1 MSIGGGCSIRTVAL
15 TLRKHV
21 LAFRKPSRYLV
32 DMISDG
38 FLGRPFARV
47 LGYPVMI
54 AGAVGLFLLVRSAG
68 SRLSAPTSAL
78 APAVTSLPSARADV
92 LLHVLLALVVVIV
105 AARACGTLCRRI
117 HQPPVV
123 GEVIAGI
130 LLGPSLLGR
139 LSPTATAYLLPPS
152 VAPFLSVV
160 AQIGVILFMF
170 LVGLELNVDQLKRRT
185 HATVAISHAS
195 ILVPFILGSWLALW
209 LYPKLCTRDVSF
221 TVFALFL
228 GVSLS
233 VTAFPVL
240 ARILTDRGVHR
251 THLGIVALTCAAVDD
266 VTAWCLLAFVIA
278 VAKAQ
283 VSGAVVTVV
292 LTALY
297 VGFMVFVARPLII
310 RAVRAQEL
318 RKTVSQNAIA
328 IVVVGVLLST
338 LATEAAGIHAIFGA
352 FLVGAMIP
360 YDSRLALALTNKL
373 EDLVVVL
380 FLPAFF
386 AFTGMRTQ
394 IGLVHGASQWFLC
407 CVIVATASLGK
418 FGGSFVAARI
428 TGFGNRDA
436 ASLGILMNTRGLVE
450 LIVLNIGLDLHIL
463 SPTLFAM
470 LVLMALIT
478 TFATT
483 PILHLLT
490 RDAIEPEAE
499 LIGR

>member
-1 MSIGGGCSIRTVAL
+1 M
-15 TLRKHV
+15 
-21 LAFRKPSRYLV
+21 
-32 DMISDG
+32 
-38 FLGRPFARV
+38 

-54 AGAVGLFLLVRSAG
+54 GGATGLFLLIRAAGRSLVAPPPAG
-68 SRLSAPTSAL
+68 PAAAPGA
-78 APAVTSLPSARADV
+78 APPHADT
-92 LLHVLLALVVVIV
+92 LLHVLLALVVVIL
-105 AARACGTLCRRI
+105 AARACGALCKRL
-117 HQPPVV
+117 HQPPVI

-139 LSPTATAYLLPPS
+139 VAPAATSYLLPPQ
-152 VAPFLSVV
+152 VAPFLSVI

-170 LVGLELNVDQLKRRT
+170 LVGLELDTDQLKHKT

-195 ILVPFILGSWLALW
+195 ILVPFVLGATLALW
-209 LYPKLCTRDVSF
+209 LYPELSSSDVPF

-240 ARILTDRGVHR
+240 ARILTDRGIQK
-251 THLGIVALTCAAVDD
+251 THMGIMALTCAAVDD
-266 VTAWCLLAFVIA
+266 VTAWCLLAFLMA

-283 VSGAVVTVV
+283 ASSAIVTFG
-292 LTALY
+292 LTGLY
-297 VGFMVFVARPLII
+297 LGFMLVVARPLVV
-310 RAVRAQEL
+310 RAVCAMEL
-318 RKTVSQNAIA
+318 RKSVSQTAVA
-328 IVVVGVLLST
+328 VVVVGLLLST

-352 FLVGAMIP
+352 FMLGAIIP
-360 YDSRLALALTNKL
+360 HDSRLARDLTHKL

-394 IGLVHGASQWFLC
+394 IGLVHGASQWLLC
-407 CVIVATASLGK
+407 GVILATASIGK

-428 TGFGNRDA
+428 AGLGNRDA
-436 ASLGILMNTRGLVE
+436 ASLGILMNTRGLME
-450 LIVLNIGLDLHIL
+450 LVVLNLGLDLHIL

-470 LVLMALIT
+470 LVIMAVVT
-478 TFATT
+478 TFTTT

-490 RDAIEPEAE
+490 RDAPAPGAEPAK
-499 LIGR
+499 L